1 MSIRQ
6 LPLFCLV
13 SVLLGVP
20 YVLIT
25 FALGGFSPLFVAWA
39 RVAIAA
45 AVLVAAV
52 KPASVVRAMREQ
64 TQTVAVL
71 AIVQFCVPM
80 VLIAV
85 AERSVASSLAGC
97 LIASEPLWIA
107 VLAWRVDPAQRL
119 ALPGIAALIIGL
131 LGVAVLLGADPGG
144 AEGMAL
150 LVLLAAGS
158 YGLAALFVGRM
169 TTCVSSRE
177 LVAASLAVAA
187 VVLLPLAAVGL
198 PSRAPDTGAVLAVAA
213 LGVLCTAVAFPLWF
227 TLIDRVGA
235 ASAGLVTYVSPLVA
249 LALGVGLRG
258 EHPGRFAPLGLALIL
273 AGCWAAARAPA
284 MWPQRRPARHTP
296 ARATT
301 RPQVAVPVEQ
311 VGPGQSLQS
320 IDTMSRRSCRRALRA
335 SIAAAAMRV
344 RLNTSTTH
352 HMSSAR
358 RSTNK
363 GVIHDRCA

>member
-1 MSIRQ
+1 VFQFRDAAAYGAGMSIRQ

-13 SVLLGVP
+13 SVVLGVP

-45 AVLVAAV
+45 TVLVVAV
-52 KPASVVRAMREQ
+52 RPASVVRVMREQ
-64 TQTVAVL
+64 ALTVAGL

-107 VLAWRVDPAQRL
+107 VLAWPVDPAQRL
-119 ALPGIAALIIGL
+119 ALRGVAALVIGL
-131 LGVAVLLGADPGG
+131 LGVAVLLGPNPGG
-144 AEGMAL
+144 TGGLAL

-158 YGLAALFVGRM
+158 YGLAALLVGRM
-169 TTCVSSRE
+169 TTGVSSRE

-187 VVLLPLAAVGL
+187 VVLLPLAGVGL
-198 PSRAPDTGAVLAVAA
+198 PARAPDAGAVLALGG
-213 LGVLCTAVAFPLWF
+213 LGVVCTAIAFPLWF

-249 LALGVGLRG
+249 LALGVTLRG

-273 AGCWAAARAPA
+273 ASSWAVARAPA
-284 MWPQRRPARHTP
+284 SRPQRRPAQHSP
-296 ARATT
+296 AH
-301 RPQVAVPVEQ
+301 
-311 VGPGQSLQS
+311 G
-320 IDTMSRRSCRRALRA
+320 
-335 SIAAAAMRV
+335 
-344 RLNTSTTH
+344 
-352 HMSSAR
+352 
-358 RSTNK
+358 
-363 GVIHDRCA
+363 